1 MLITDH
7 HFEKTART
15 SEIKD
20 MMELKLTILSTI
32 LLLLTLSNTWHTEA
46 IVVPMEKL
54 EEDLFVVGDEDED
67 GDESD
72 NVDSTRVPIESPD
85 LDHNNGI
92 EDVRMEETEA
102 VLIPAGWRRFRS
114 RIRSG
119 LRRIR
124 NIYRRVPI
132 PIFVR
137 VPL

>member
-7 HFEKTART
+7 HFEKIART

-54 EEDLFVVGDEDED
+54 
-67 GDESD
+67 
-72 NVDSTRVPIESPD
+72 VDSTRVPIESPD